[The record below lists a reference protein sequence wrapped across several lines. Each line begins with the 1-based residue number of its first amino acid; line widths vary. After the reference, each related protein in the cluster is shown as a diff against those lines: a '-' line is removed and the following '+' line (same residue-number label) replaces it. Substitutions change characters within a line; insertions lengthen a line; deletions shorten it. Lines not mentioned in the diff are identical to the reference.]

1 MNRGQTNTDF
11 VLGASLML
19 LTVAFVLVNTP
30 GVFSIAEG
38 SVDSVREE
46 EASRAATY
54 LVTNNSVAGTSNELR
69 FGEPGGINETFAEA
83 AAFTA
88 FRERAGLASASERR
102 VAPTINITLVN
113 GSEIGTAAPVPITD
127 ANGNEMRQG
136 DSLPDRTSIA
146 ATSRVV
152 TLSTGSHCDPTCRL
166 IVRVW

>member
-11 VLGASLML
+11 VLGVSLML

-46 EASRAATY
+46 EASRAAAY

-83 AAFTA
+83 SAFTA
-88 FRERAGLASASERR
+88 FKERAGLASAADGR
-102 VAPTINITLVN
+102 VAPTINITLVP
-113 GSEIGTAAPVPITD
+113 GSEIGTGTPDPIVYD
-127 ANGNEMRQG
+127 GEPMRRG
-136 DSLPDRTSIA
+136 DSLPDRTSIST
-146 ATSRVV
+146 TSRVV